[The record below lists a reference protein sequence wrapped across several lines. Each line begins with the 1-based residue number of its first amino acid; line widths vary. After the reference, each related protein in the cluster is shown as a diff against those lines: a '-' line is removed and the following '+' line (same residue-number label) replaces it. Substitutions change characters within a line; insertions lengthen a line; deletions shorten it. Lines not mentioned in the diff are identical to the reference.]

1 MTADEKH
8 IQDVQN
14 KLLTRVTKKVREP
27 NPDKGDEVAEDMV
40 LAFELLT
47 KYKKDKDYIQKD
59 IKTVKKQGQTL
70 LQTQEE
76 ANSLAGKTK
85 GQTFVDPLLTQ
96 EERHRLIA
104 EKRQQRKMQQ
114 TKKEEEEKEKER
126 ARKHEKVRQQ
136 TKQRVEKLRR
146 DLKTNSDLEGI
157 IDPDETPSTFIT
169 QKPATAAKPKLDT
182 TDPRQSL
189 RIQKVREAK

>member
-1 MTADEKH
+1 
-8 IQDVQN
+8 
-14 KLLTRVTKKVREP
+14 
-27 NPDKGDEVAEDMV
+27 MV

-59 IKTVKKQGQTL
+59 IKTVKKQSQTL
-70 LQTQEE
+70 IQTQED
-76 ANSLAGKTK
+76 ARDGILPGKPK
-85 GQTFVDPLLTQ
+85 AQQYIDPILTQ

-104 EKRQQRKMQQ
+104 EKRQQRKLQQ
-114 TKKEEEEKEKER
+114 SKKEEEEKEKER
-126 ARKHEKVRQQ
+126 AKKHEKIRQQ

-157 IDPDETPSTFIT
+157 IDADESPSTFIT
-169 QKPATAAKPKLDT
+169 QKAGSTSKPKLET